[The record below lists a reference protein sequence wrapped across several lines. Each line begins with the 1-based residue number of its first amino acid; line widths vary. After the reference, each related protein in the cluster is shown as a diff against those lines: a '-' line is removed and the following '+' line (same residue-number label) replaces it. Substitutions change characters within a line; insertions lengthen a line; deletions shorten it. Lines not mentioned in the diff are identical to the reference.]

1 MLGQS
6 SQLGSEESL
15 SFQCTLHAPVSR
27 MAFLLNQLL
36 VTDTN
41 LLHELV
47 KEFLELR
54 SHRQSYFAST
64 ALGISWRLSLY
75 V

>member
-1 MLGQS
+1 
-6 SQLGSEESL
+6 
-15 SFQCTLHAPVSR
+15 